1 MVKNPKFLKNLLT
14 TASAVALIGGFST
27 SAMAAVRTSNNVAAT
42 ARDGV
47 GALTNFDVLDFT
59 TGADTLKYG
68 ADATTIT
75 INGPLNHSAGIVNVD
90 GKNGAILDV
99 KNVFN
104 YGDGAGNFRNL
115 TDIELRVTDAAAN
128 IQIQNLVGGNNAT
141 VSNGVFKAHTVGQ
154 DLVVSGGTVT
164 LTGNV
169 TRHILSTGGVTRVT
183 GTAVNVSN
191 TVGDVK
197 VDGNV
202 AGTVGNTTGTVVIGG
217 TVGGLTTLNGAGT
230 TKITGNI
237 AGLNVRGVHTTELGG
252 NVGATALVT
261 DETITLKGDVDRTVR
276 AVAITPVIGGTFIAD
291 EALAGKTLVFTA
303 NVGAVGNSLKLLQVK
318 GGSGI
323 QFDGDAFVKKID
335 VGTQDVVISLAD
347 DYKIEELVHENNK
360 VTLSVA
366 ANTTLLAGTVVS
378 DETHRLKGVVLNGAK
393 TLTIA
398 DQVNIYAINTGAA
411 VSTGIYTTVANAGDI
426 VFEGD
431 STLDAVMPIKINTI
445 TLNDVAKTVKIVQ
458 AVQTHGAI
466 TVGGNAGGVMQFG
479 DTVNAAALQSGAVD
493 KGTAEFINKKDAN
506 ITLAGAGAGLLAVKI
521 SGGNLTFTDKFV
533 KATTYAFGNQA
544 ANILVSS
551 NGAVD
556 LAGKAITTESTTGNQ
571 NFTIANGALTL
582 GAVGADGKLF
592 GTFSTNTAGN
602 LITIT
607 NAAFF
612 ASVGGKD
619 VNVTFNAADGRVQNI
634 GSSDKPMD
642 TASFTE
648 NTKVFGNAY
657 AKVMDITDAKTTTFN
672 GIVDGGNVAFKG
684 VAAKAVFNDGSK
696 LISTLIPTVDHH
708 GIAQFDGATTIVN
721 GLGKSGNS
729 IAEANFTDTA
739 GKTQSLGGDF
749 YADSVSFL
757 KTIAQATNK
766 KVTFYGEVEATDT
779 TFDLGTAGIT
789 LANGADSAIKG
800 DTVLKTTFN
809 GTTNG
814 LLTVDGAATKAT
826 LTDLKSLTVV
836 LKDATTGRRKS
847 ADPIRFISATGGAG
861 DANFVNLGKVTP
873 SGKMDDTGN
882 KNVNWEFDENT
893 LTFVFNDVSDTR
905 AKEAVAANGGT
916 IQAQANIDK
925 IYSAVVGTDAFA
937 LADEWSVLTTIDP
950 KAEAD
955 ASNRISSPVARTV
968 SSAVNTALGQLGSVV
983 TGRMQTLANPTAIRV
998 TQADGVSAGAEDT
1011 LRYGAWGSPFYS
1023 QGVQKMRKGV
1033 SGYKSKTV
1041 GGTVGFDT
1049 MANDTMIVGIAAT
1062 IAKTDLKHKDINA
1075 GDKTKADTLM
1085 FSIYGL
1091 QEINDDWFLQG
1102 VANFG
1107 STKVKNTSKRI
1118 GSQNNA
1124 VTAETATGKYDSM
1137 SWGGELLG
1145 GYNMNITSMAV
1156 ITPMLGLDYTRTNDG
1171 GFTETG
1177 TRNQNLSVSKKS
1189 VDKTQLVAGV
1199 RAVMA
1204 DIEQSGFV
1212 VTPEVHGFVR
1222 QALGSKNPKLTV
1234 KLDGAGE
1241 LDTSNNA
1248 KLART
1253 TGNLGL
1259 GINASSGMMSY
1270 GLTYDAHMANKYVG
1284 HQGTFKVRVNF

>member
-27 SAMAAVRTSNNVAAT
+27 SAMAGTVKTMDADDAAFATGASWAPAGVVANGDSIIPTLVNAAAVVINGHMVGNSNTTVTINTNNVIDSRLSVGANTVGIAGVVGGKQLELRLTDDATRIILGLNGYAGAFAVPAEVGSYVGFNVIDFRNTDGIVTAATDGMTLGTDIVSTGGNKGHIVVAAKNVKFTGAFSAGGATKLQDLTVNDTASAIFDTDLVLATNLILGSTAAGTGTATIKTGKNVTLAAIVGSADGKGILNIEGGGTIVIGKTGTTKLETINLGAGLTHFKTIGGGGVNIKATNIKLLANDTVLRTS
-42 ARDGV
+42 
-47 GALTNFDVLDFT
+47 TN
-59 TGADTLKYG
+59 
-68 ADATTIT
+68 
-75 INGPLNHSAGIVNVD
+75 
-90 GKNGAILDV
+90 
-99 KNVFN
+99 
-104 YGDGAGNFRNL
+104 
-115 TDIELRVTDAAAN
+115 AAN
-128 IQIQNLVGGNNAT
+128 IQGI
-141 VSNGVFKAHTVGQ
+141 
-154 DLVVSGGTVT
+154 
-164 LTGNV
+164 
-169 TRHILSTGGVTRVT
+169 I
-183 GTAVNVSN
+183 
-191 TVGDVK
+191 
-197 VDGNV
+197 
-202 AGTVGNTTGTVVIGG
+202 
-217 TVGGLTTLNGAGT
+217 
-230 TKITGNI
+230 
-237 AGLNVRGVHTTELGG
+237 TTENANKGVIEIG
-252 NVGATALVT
+252 VAT
-261 DETITLKGDVDRTVR
+261 TI
-276 AVAITPVIGGTFIAD
+276 
-291 EALAGKTLVFTA
+291 
-303 NVGAVGNSLKLLQVK
+303 
-318 GGSGI
+318 
-323 QFDGDAFVKKID
+323 DG
-335 VGTQDVVISLAD
+335 
-347 DYKIEELVHENNK
+347 
-360 VTLSVA
+360 
-366 ANTTLLAGTVVS
+366 AGTVVGTA
-378 DETHRLKGVVLNGAK
+378 DKRLEAIKFVADFALNIG
-393 TLTIA
+393 
-398 DQVNIYAINTGAA
+398 DGVNIYLRNDGQANTGIW
-411 VSTGIYTTVANAGDI
+411 TGVGGTGSIAFKGNA
-426 VFEGD
+426 
-431 STLDAVMPIKINTI
+431 TLDAVFTAKI
-445 TLNDVAKTVKIVQ
+445 
-458 AVQTHGAI
+458 
-466 TVGGNAGGVMQFG
+466 GNIISA
-479 DTVNAAALQSGAVD
+479 NAVD
-493 KGTAEFINKKDAN
+493 KTVTFTNKVVATDVIVGGAAGGTMKFGDGLDVNSLRGGAAGVGIAEFNNTKLATVTLVDVTGDA
-506 ITLAGAGAGLLAVKI
+506 LQVAKI
-521 SGGNLTFTDKFV
+521 SGSDLTFTNQIV

-544 ANILVSS
+544 VTVTVNNTTGANPDYS
-551 NGAVD
+551 AR
-556 LAGKAITTESTTGNQ
+556 AFTTESTTANQ
-571 NFTIANGALTL
+571 NFKFLNGDLTL
-582 GAVGADGKLF
+582 GVVGANDKHF
-592 GTFSTNTAGN
+592 GTFSVDAGKR
-602 LITIT
+602 ITVH
-607 NAAFF
+607 AAAGANFF
-612 ASVGGKD
+612 ASVGGLNAKA
-619 VNVTFNAADGRVQNI
+619 TFNAPAGRVDNI
-634 GSSDKPMD
+634 GAANAIMD
-642 TASFTE
+642 EVSFTDDTE
-648 NTKVFGNAY
+648 VFGDAY
-657 AKVMDITDAKTTTFN
+657 AKKISITTAKTGAFN
-672 GIVDGGNVAFKG
+672 KIVAGGGTVELINDATANFK
-684 VAAKAVFNDGSK
+684 DGS
-696 LISTLIPTVDHH
+696 TLLNTLTATIDQH
-708 GIAQFDGATTIVN
+708 GIANVAGGGSIQNGVGAS
-721 GLGKSGNS
+721 GKSL
-729 IAEANFTDTA
+729 AELNFADKD

-749 YADSVSFL
+749 YVDEVSFL

-766 KVTFYGEVEATDT
+766 KVTFYGVVDATDT

-789 LANGADSAIKG
+789 LANGKDSAIKG
-800 DTVLKTTFN
+800 DTILKTTFN

-836 LKDATTGRRKS
+836 LKDATSARRKS
-847 ADPIRFISATGGAG
+847 ADPIRIINATGGAG
-861 DANFVNLGKVTP
+861 DANFVDLGKVTP
-873 SGKMDDTGN
+873 NGTMDPTGN
-882 KNVNWEFDENT
+882 KNVNWEFDEDT

-925 IYSAVVGTDAFA
+925 IYNAVAGTDAFA

-1049 MANDTMIVGIAAT
+1049 MANDTMIVGVAAT

-1118 GSQNNA
+1118 GAVNA
-1124 VTAETATGKYDSM
+1124 QTATGKYDSM

-1270 GLTYDAHMANKYVG
+1270 GLTYDAHMAHKYVG